1 MRLIIRNKWISFK
14 GSSEV
19 RDENDTRDVMKVV
32 GRFFSITQKKF
43 IEDLNGNVHYM
54 VRNKFWRLFSR
65 KALIYDANKNLIA
78 VVRRKIFSVHDR
90 YFVENC
96 KIGNMEIMG
105 NILQYNYEISL
116 NGQRVGHIS
125 RRVSLRDSFVL
136 EFSNNLE
143 PELMVAF
150 VIAIDL
156 ITDRRD
162 SDLASR

>member
-65 KALIYDANKNLIA
+65 KALIYDANKNLVA